1 MPGNSGG
8 GVFALA
14 MAASERMFI
23 ISFPFKKQKNI
34 VMWLL
39 TSTSQIDRTES

>member
-23 ISFPFKKQKNI
+23 ISFPFKKTKK
-34 VMWLL
+34 
-39 TSTSQIDRTES
+39 